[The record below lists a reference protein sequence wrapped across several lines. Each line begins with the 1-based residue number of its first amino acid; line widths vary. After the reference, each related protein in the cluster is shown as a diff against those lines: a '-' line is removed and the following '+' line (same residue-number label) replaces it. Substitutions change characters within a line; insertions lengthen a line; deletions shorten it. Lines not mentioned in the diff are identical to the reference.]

1 MRKIINALFFFI
13 FIGSVFAQQ
22 TLDYSTFTESSD
34 KTNKK
39 GMIALTTFAA
49 ANIIGSSVGLAVTE
63 SKTEAHYFHSMNLS
77 WNLFDL
83 GLGIAGILTKRI
95 SLIESSEL
103 GLKKH
108 MGKQKTFLFN
118 WGVDVAYMAGG
129 LYMTERS
136 YRSDNPAM
144 WKGLGEGVIY
154 NGACLFVFDGIMYGL
169 NNRLTNKFLSGKP
182 KLTILPNPTIPGLY
196 VKMVF

>member
-1 MRKIINALFFFI
+1 MRKIISAILGFI
-13 FIGSVFAQQ
+13 FIGSAFAQQ
-22 TLDYSTFTESSD
+22 SMDYNSFTAASD
-34 KTNKK
+34 KTNKN
-39 GMIALTTFAA
+39 GMIVLTTLAA
-49 ANIIGSSVGLAVTE
+49 ANIIGSGIGLGITD
-63 SKTEAHYFHSMNLS
+63 SRTEAHYFHSMNVA
-77 WNLFDL
+77 WNIFDL
-83 GLGIAGILTKRI
+83 GLGIGGILTKRI
-95 SLIESSEL
+95 SLVESSEL

-108 MGKQKTFLFN
+108 MSKQKTFLFN
-118 WGVDVAYMAGG
+118 WGIDVAYMAGG

-182 KLTILPNPTIPGLY
+182 KLTILPNPGMPGLY

>member
-1 MRKIINALFFFI
+1 MKNFI
-13 FIGSVFAQQ
+13 STILCILFIGSACAQQ
-22 TLDYSTFTESSD
+22 TMDYKSFAEASD

-39 GMIALTTFAA
+39 GMIALTTFAS
-49 ANIIGSSVGLAVTE
+49 ANIIGSGIGLFVTE
-63 SKTEAHYFHSMNLS
+63 AKTEAHHFHSMNLA
-77 WNLFDL
+77 WNVFDL
-83 GLGIAGILTKRI
+83 GLGIGGIFTKRI

-108 MGKQKTFLFN
+108 MSKQKTFLFN
-118 WGVDVAYMAGG
+118 CGLDIAYVIGG

-136 YRSDNPAM
+136 HRSDDPAL
-144 WKGLGEGVIY
+144 WNGLGKGVMY
-154 NGACLFVFDGIMYGL
+154 NGACLFLFDGIMYGL

-182 KLTILPNPTIPGLY
+182 QLTILPNPAMPGLY

>member
-1 MRKIINALFFFI
+1 MKKIIAAILGFI
-13 FIGSVFAQQ
+13 FIGSAFAQQ
-22 TLDYSTFTESSD
+22 SMDYNSFTAASD
-34 KTNKK
+34 KTNKN
-39 GMIALTTFAA
+39 GMIVLTTFAA
-49 ANIIGSSVGLAVTE
+49 ANIIGSGIGLGITD
-63 SKTEAHYFHSMNLS
+63 SKTEVHYFHSMNVA
-77 WNLFDL
+77 WNIFDL
-83 GLGIAGILTKRI
+83 GLGIGGILTKRI
-95 SLIESSEL
+95 SLVESSEL

-108 MGKQKTFLFN
+108 MSKQKTFLFN
-118 WGVDVAYMAGG
+118 WGVDLAYMAGG

-136 YRSDNPAM
+136 YRSDNPAI

-182 KLTILPNPTIPGLY
+182 KLTILPNPGMPGLY